1 MKKIV
6 LLIFLNFALFANIG
20 KVITVKGEPTLLR
33 NGTTHTL
40 NIGAQLLPHDTL
52 KTDNKSKL
60 QLVFQDGTIITIGKN
75 SSLNI
80 DEYKFNKKEKDT
92 NKAKFSTSSGL
103 ILLTT
108 GQIGKLNRDQF
119 KLKAKTA
126 TMGIRGTVF
135 AVKMN
140 GDTTYSGCTQGG
152 INSASN
158 DNNGDI
164 DVPAGKMTSITKG
177 EKPTLLKD
185 YDPNLFSDREHF
197 FVEDRGEYI
206 YPAILQIDEMIS
218 VGRYEVTNEE
228 YVRFL
233 NSVGR
238 FDSVWMELSAR
249 DRHGRIF
256 EQGGKYYIKKGYENH
271 PVSEVSWFGALAFTH
286 WLSQKTGVKFRL
298 PTDKEWEKIA
308 TNYKKERKYLSILEN
323 SNEDTTPIGR
333 NEGYNSIYDL
343 YGNVWEWISDINPDR
358 SEYRLLRGG
367 SWYDDYKT
375 ISKRDKWESLA
386 TSTFANF
393 GFRVVRDDSETNSSK
408 SLDSKSDR
416 CKNPLPNRVKSYYQE
431 NSLMSDIPYKN
442 CMKNGE
448 AYWYYPSGAIEYII
462 HYIDDEIVGEVQYFE
477 DIKMIQSEFHEDY
490 DLPKFI
496 FINCGTYMMGDLLG
510 NEYADEKPVHKVT
523 LDYDFYVAENEVTF
537 REYDKFCKNTN
548 RARPSDSGFGRD
560 EKPVI
565 NVTYDDAVAYT
576 KWISKKSGKKIRLLS
591 ESEWEYV
598 ARAGGTAHF
607 YDSTYMWNFENSDQK
622 THNVREKKP
631 NSFHIY
637 DMIGNVNEW
646 VLDWYSNSYVG
657 APNDGGPNMIQDVE
671 RVARGCSWND
681 NDAMCYISNRFPHIE
696 ITQTPYLGFRLLLE
710 ID

>member
-20 KVITVKGEPTLLR
+20 KVITVKGEPKLLR
-33 NGTTHTL
+33 NGAL
-40 NIGAQLLPHDTL
+40 VSLEIGTPLLPHDTL
-52 KTDNKSKL
+52 QTDNKSKL

-80 DEYKFNKKEKDT
+80 DDYKFNKKDKKD
-92 NKAKFSTSSGL
+92 NKAKFSTAAGL
-103 ILLTT
+103 IKLTT
-108 GQIGKLNRDQF
+108 GKIGKLNRDEF

-126 TMGIRGTVF
+126 TMGIRGTEF

-140 GDTTYSGCTQGG
+140 GETTYSGCTKGG
-152 INSASN
+152 INSAAN
-158 DNNGDI
+158 DNSGDI
-164 DVPAGKMTSITKG
+164 EVPAGKMTSIKKG
-177 EKPTLLKD
+177 EKPTPLKD

-197 FVEDRGEYI
+197 FAEEYGDFI
-206 YPAILQIDEMIS
+206 YPAIIKIDEKIS

-238 FDSVWMELSAR
+238 FDDVWMELSNK
-249 DRHGRIF
+249 DRHGRIY
-256 EQGGKYYIKKGYENH
+256 QSNGKYFVKKGYEQH

-286 WLSQKTGVKFRL
+286 WLSQKTGETFRL
-298 PTDKEWEKIA
+298 PSDKEWDKIA
-308 TNYKKERKYLSILEN
+308 FNHKRERKYLTILEN
-323 SNEDTTPIGR
+323 SNEDTTPIGK
-333 NEGYNSIYDL
+333 NEGFNSIYDL
-343 YGNVWEWISDINPDR
+343 YGNVWEWISDVNPER

-367 SWYDDYKT
+367 SWYDNFKT

-393 GFRVVRDDSETNSSK
+393 GFRVIRDDSKKEGSGYSSTSSK
-408 SLDSKSDR
+408 
-416 CKNPLPNRVKSYYQE
+416 CENPFPNIVKNYYNS
-431 NSLMSDIPYKN
+431 NSLMSEIPYKN

-448 AYWYYPSGAIEYII
+448 AHWYYPSGAVEYII
-462 HYIDDEIVGEVQYFE
+462 HYVDDEIVDEVQYFE
-477 DIKMIQSEFHEDY
+477 DIQMVKNEFHEEY

-496 FINCGTYMMGDLLG
+496 IINRGSYMMGDLLG

-523 LDYDFYVAENEVTF
+523 IDYDFYVAENEVTF
-537 REYDKFCKNTN
+537 REYDKFCKDTN
-548 RARPSDSGFGRD
+548 RARPSDNGFGRD

-565 NVTYDDAVAYT
+565 NVTYEDAIAYT

-598 ARAGGTAHF
+598 ARAGGTAHY
-607 YDSTYMWNFENSDQK
+607 YDSTYMWNFENSEKK
-622 THNVREKKP
+622 THNVKEKKP

-657 APNDGGPNMIQDVE
+657 APNDGSPNMIQDVE

-681 NDAMCYISNRFPHIE
+681 IDAMCYISNRFPHIE